1 MGNKTT
7 GWVPWNKHCIFLHHK
22 QNPTP
27 GCKIVGEQ
35 VTHTVSKYLLTNYW
49 CITKGKVF
57 RHLCSGE
64 FSWTLPE
71 LNDKSHNTI
80 NRTRVPP
87 PVRHWKRHIVWVR
100 FLSNG
105 LGLNLITKKQTNQNR
120 RALCKAIDLN
130 SLKITISQKKG
141 IDRATVAAIK
151 EMKETS
157 QWMHCVILGSWG
169 NRSYKGHYDNHW
181 VWPNIWCLH

>member
-1 MGNKTT
+1 MGNKTI

-22 QNPTP
+22 QNPTT

-35 VTHTVSKYLLTNYW
+35 VTHTVSKHLLTNYW

-64 FSWTLPE
+64 FCWTLPE
-71 LNDKSHNTI
+71 LNDKSHIPI

-87 PVRHWKRHIVWVR
+87 PVRHWKRHNVWVG

-105 LGLNLITKKQTNQNR
+105 LGLNLIMKKQTNQNR
-120 RALCKAIDLN
+120 KVFCKAIDLN
-130 SLKITISQKKG
+130 S
-141 IDRATVAAIK
+141 
-151 EMKETS
+151 
-157 QWMHCVILGSWG
+157 
-169 NRSYKGHYDNHW
+169 
-181 VWPNIWCLH
+181 